1 MDLPIDPEADTGGFK
16 LVFKQNT
23 PEFKP
28 YLGPGLFVFGK
39 SMKLNENSE
48 EQNNSNVEV
57 EEKMINVNS
66 LQQKDKKLHA
76 GTTSHMISR
85 RRDPKVVD
93 FINSL
98 E

>member
-1 MDLPIDPEADTGGFK
+1 MDLPIDPDADTGGFK
-16 LVFKQNT
+16 LIFKQNI
-23 PEFKP
+23 PEFNP

-39 SMKLNENSE
+39 PMKLHENPE
-48 EQNNSNVEV
+48 EQKDINVEV
-57 EEKMINVNS
+57 EEKIINIHS
-66 LQQKDKKLHA
+66 SQQKDKKIRT
-76 GTTSHMISR
+76 GITSPMISR